1 MKVSYIELLGQ
12 KHPLCM
18 SMSAAEELTEEFGG
32 LDKMA
37 DMLDQDDVPKMAR
50 AVDRILTILMKAGR
64 IYAGALGEE
73 LPPEL
78 PCRPA
83 DLIDVRDQAAVQAIC
98 SAMRADTER
107 TVEVEGKNAEATSGR

>member
-18 SMSAAEELTEEFGG
+18 SLAAAEELTEEFGD
-32 LDKMA
+32 LSKMA
-37 DMLDQDDVPKMAR
+37 DELDGKNLSKMAR
-50 AVDRILTILMKAGR
+50 AVDRILTILLKAGR
-64 IYAGALGEE
+64 IYAGALGEK

-83 DLIDVRDQAAVQAIC
+83 DLIDVRDQAAVQAIF

>member
-12 KHPLCM
+12 KHPLCL
-18 SMSAAEELTEEFGG
+18 SLAAVEALTEEFGD
-32 LDKMA
+32 LSKMA
-37 DMLDQDDVPKMAR
+37 DELDERNLSKMAS
-50 AVDRILTILMKAGR
+50 AVDRILTILLKSGR
-64 IYAGALGEE
+64 TYAGALGEE

-83 DLIDVRDQAAVQAIC
+83 DLIDVRDQAAVQAIF
-98 SAMRADTER
+98 SAMRTDAER